1 MALYKKRAEAVSMRK
16 EGASYSQI
24 KDALKV
30 SKSTLSLWLRDMP
43 LSSSRMKEVRDNSAI
58 RIERFRATM
67 KGKRDKR
74 LAGVYE
80 QVSQDIGRLNKREIF
95 IAGLFLYWGEG
106 GKTTTTTT
114 TISNTDLAVL
124 RFFIGWLLSLGVAKE
139 RIRAK
144 IHLYKD
150 MDVGKETKYWARTLG
165 IKSKNFRKPYIK
177 DSTRSG
183 LSYPQKFIHG
193 TCNVYF
199 ENRDVMETVLMSLEY
214 IRSEFAESP
223 TV

>member
-1 MALYKKRAEAVSMRK
+1 MALHKERAEAVRMRK
-16 EGASYSQI
+16 SGASYSQI

-30 SKSTLSLWLRDMP
+30 SKSTLSLWLRDIP
-43 LSSSRMKEVRDNSAI
+43 LSDSRMKELRDNSAI
-58 RIERFRATM
+58 RIEHFRATM
-67 KGKRDKR
+67 KGKKDAR
-74 LAGVYE
+74 LAEVYR
-80 QVSQDIGRLNKREIF
+80 QASKKIGKLSQRELF

-114 TISNTDLAVL
+114 TISNTDPAVL
-124 RFFIGWLLSLGVAKE
+124 RFFIEWLLSLGVAKE

-150 MDVGKETKYWARTLG
+150 MDVEMETKYWARTLG

-183 LSYPQKFIHG
+183 LSYSQKFTHG

-199 ENRDVMETVLMSLEY
+199 ENRDVMEMVLMGLEY
-214 IRSEFAESP
+214 IRSEFAETP

>member
-1 MALYKKRAEAVSMRK
+1 MALHEKRAEAVRMRK

-43 LSSSRMKEVRDNSAI
+43 LSDTRLKELRDNSAI
-58 RIERFRATM
+58 RIEHFRATM
-67 KGKRDKR
+67 KGKKDAR
-74 LAGVYE
+74 LAEVYR
-80 QVSQDIGRLNKREIF
+80 QASKKIGKLSQRELF

-114 TISNTDLAVL
+114 TISNTDPAVL
-124 RFFIGWLLSLGVAKE
+124 QFFIAWLRSLGVPKD
-139 RIRAK
+139 RLRVK
-144 IHLYKD
+144 VHLYKD
-150 MDVGKETKYWARTLG
+150 MEIEKELRYWSRTLG
-165 IKSKNFRKPYIK
+165 IPRKNFRKSYIK
-177 DSTRSG
+177 DSLRSG
-183 LSYPQKFIHG
+183 LSYPQKFTHG

-214 IRSEFAESP
+214 IRSEFAETP

>member
-95 IAGLFLYWGEG
+95 IAVSVSFWWTYPNGLLYLG
-106 GKTTTTTT
+106 G
-114 TISNTDLAVL
+114 I
-124 RFFIGWLLSLGVAKE
+124 FFVSSLSFSS
-139 RIRAK
+139 
-144 IHLYKD
+144 D
-150 MDVGKETKYWARTLG
+150 
-165 IKSKNFRKPYIK
+165 
-177 DSTRSG
+177 
-183 LSYPQKFIHG
+183 
-193 TCNVYF
+193 
-199 ENRDVMETVLMSLEY
+199 
-214 IRSEFAESP
+214 
-223 TV
+223 